1 MKQLISGI
9 QEVSKAFGRLPKR
22 TVRSSGEKSISRGE
36 EYANAFSSV
45 LAPCRIIATRALFS
59 TPKSQGKYS
68 IASQTSTDY
77 CKRTIGDKTLY
88 DKIALYSL
96 IIVVVYIIFVATKQ
110 FLT

>member
-9 QEVSKAFGRLPKR
+9 QEVSKRIREIAQTHRR
-22 TVRSSGEKSISRGE
+22 CSGEKSILRGE
-36 EYANAFSSV
+36 RYANTFSLV
-45 LAPCRIIATRALFS
+45 LVPCKTIGTRALFS